1 MTDLGTEFGVEV
13 GKEGSCEVHVLKGS
27 VRAEFHRPAGQDS
40 VRLDLHEGEA
50 RRYRPEGEQNAEH
63 KSFQL
68 DVIPVNRAEYGQM
81 HIERPGDRYQC
92 WLAYSRQ
99 LRQDPALVA
108 YYTFESAGRSN
119 AILPNLSA
127 AGSVLDGRVDGADW
141 VYGRLPGKYALLF
154 HGPGS
159 GDKVVLPEQE
169 RFGFAG
175 PFSVAVWFKVGRFEA
190 IFQTLAGK
198 GWNSWRLQ
206 RYGNSNVLTF
216 DTRGH
221 ENTSGQSAVADGR
234 WHLAVATYEPRG
246 NTAHTRLYIDGRL
259 DAQANVPSP
268 LEKNHE
274 PVWLGAASTIPGRE
288 LSGFI
293 DEVALFARALSANEV
308 EAMFQAGNPAR
319 PSGARQVRAK

>member
-1 MTDLGTEFGVEV
+1 MLALAARNDQDGHEVTLGENE
-13 GKEGSCEVHVLKGS
+13 S
-27 VRAEFHRPAGQDS
+27 VRVEKSADAAGS
-40 VRLDLHEGEA
+40 PVVI
-50 RRYRPEGEQNAEH
+50 RRGVAKPEG
-63 KSFQL
+63 F
-68 DVIPVNRAEYGQM
+68 VRT
-81 HIERPGDRYQC
+81 
-92 WLAYSRQ
+92 RQ
-99 LRQDPALVA
+99 LAKLMEQSDIDAVPPLASVQPTIAQGPGLVA
-108 YYTFESAGRSN
+108 YYTFEAAGQSN
-119 AILPNLSA
+119 TILPNRSA
-127 AGSVLDGRVDGADW
+127 AGSALDGRVDGADW

-159 GDKVVLPEQE
+159 GDKVVLPEQN
-169 RFGFAG
+169 RFNFTG
-175 PFSVAVWFKVGRFEA
+175 PFSLAVWFKVGRFEA

-206 RYGNSNVLTF
+206 RYGDSNVLTF

-259 DAQANVPSP
+259 DSQAKVSSP

-274 PVWLGAASTIPGRE
+274 PVCLGAASTIPGRE

-293 DEVALFARALSANEV
+293 DEVALFARALSDNEV

-319 PSGARQVRAK
+319 ASDARPVRAK